1 MTCTLCE
8 LKTPEPP
15 VTDPGVDGEFCC
27 RGCLEIARTLGDVE
41 PEHLDQPATDE
52 TVPDDAET
60 AFLTVDGMHCSACE
74 SFVAGTAADHEGVY
88 AAEASYA
95 TEMLKVQY
103 DPDRIETDEL
113 PDLVRR
119 MGYRAAIPEVGT
131 TASERERFGRDELRT
146 VLGAFGLM
154 AVMTLYVFFI
164 YPVHLGI
171 YPESFHETMGARLMV
186 FFPLPIVST
195 LILVL
200 VGYPIFR
207 GAYVSLVSGRPNMDV
222 LVAGGA
228 LAAWS
233 YSMAVVLGGGT
244 EVYFDVSTALIAVVT
259 IGDFVETRV
268 KRRALGRLGELD
280 FGRISEVTIREN
292 GATVTRDIDAVAPG
306 DRVVV
311 KRGHRIPVNGRVV
324 EGEAAVDES
333 LLTGESDP
341 RPVAPGDEVVS
352 GTVPVDGRLIV
363 AVGPDATSTYD
374 RVLGELWS
382 LQSGETRAQRLAD
395 TVAAVFVPFVVGLA
409 VLAAVGWV
417 GAAAAGWIAVADPI
431 ARGVVVGVSVLV
443 VSCPCAFGLAT
454 PLAVAAGVD
463 RAASDGV
470 VVTQAAALESL
481 STIDVLAL
489 DKTGTLT
496 TGEMTVDR
504 VESADPAVLRV
515 AAAIEREADHPVA
528 DAIVAAAAERGLAP
542 GESDLAEFEELPRGA
557 SAVVDGQQVR
567 IGHPDLF
574 DADWTVPDR
583 WAAAI
588 ERARADGLVVTAV
601 GIDGRVA
608 GVIAVG
614 DRPREGWADALDALD
629 DRQIVIL
636 TGDDQGSLDPFASH
650 PAVDDVYTGVLP
662 EAKAATVRR
671 LRAAHGT
678 VAVVGD
684 GTNDAPALA
693 AADLG
698 VAFASGTELASE
710 AADATVMDG
719 GLDAVVDL
727 FDHARTVRSRVR
739 SNLGW
744 ALSYNAVT
752 LPLAVAGLVNP
763 LIAAV
768 AMAGSSLVVVFN
780 SARD

>member
-1 MTCTLCE
+1 MTCTLCDLE
-8 LKTPEPP
+8 TPDPP
-15 VTDPGVDGEFCC
+15 VTDPEVDGEFCC
-27 RGCLEIARTLGDVE
+27 RGCLEISRTLGDVD
-41 PEHLDQPATDE
+41 PEALDQPATDSA
-52 TVPDDAET
+52 VPDDAET

-74 SFVAGTAADHEGVY
+74 SFVAGTATDHDGVY

-103 DPDRIETDEL
+103 DPDRIGTDDL

-131 TASERERFGRDELRT
+131 QASERERFGRDELRT
-146 VLGAFGLM
+146 VLGALGLM
-154 AVMTLYVFFI
+154 VVMTLYTFFI

-171 YPESFHETMGARLMV
+171 YPESFHTTTGARMMV

-195 LILVL
+195 LILGL

-228 LAAWS
+228 LAAWG

-244 EVYFDVSTALIAVVT
+244 EVYFDVSTALVAVVT

-280 FGRISEVTIREN
+280 FGRISEVDIRED
-292 GATVTRDIDAVAPG
+292 GETVTRAIEAVSPG
-306 DRVVV
+306 DHVVV
-311 KRGHRIPVNGRVV
+311 KRGHRIPVDGTIV

-341 RPVAPGDEVVS
+341 RPVAPGDDVVG

-395 TVAAVFVPFVVGLA
+395 TVAAVFVPFVIGLA
-409 VLAAVGWV
+409 VLAAI
-417 GAAAAGWIAVADPI
+417 GWIGTTGSI
-431 ARGVVVGVSVLV
+431 ARGIVVGVSVLV

-481 STIDVLAL
+481 PTIDVLAL

-496 TGEMTVDR
+496 TGEMAVDR
-504 VESADPAVLRV
+504 VESADPARVLRV
-515 AAAIEREADHPVA
+515 AAAIEREADHPIA
-528 DAIVAAAAERGLAP
+528 DAIVAAATDREI
-542 GESDLAEFEELPRGA
+542 DLADTDIAEFAELPRGA
-557 SAVVDGQQVR
+557 TATVDGRSVR
-567 IGHPDLF
+567 LGHPDLF
-574 DADWTVPDR
+574 DGWDVPDR

-588 ERARADGLVVTAV
+588 DRARADGLVVTAV
-601 GIDGRVA
+601 GIDGRVE
-608 GVIAVG
+608 GLIAVG

-629 DRQIVIL
+629 VERRIVVL
-636 TGDDQGSLDPFASH
+636 TGDDQGSIEPFASH
-650 PAVDDVYTGVLP
+650 PAVDDVFTGVLP
-662 EAKAATVRR
+662 EAKAETVRR
-671 LRAAHGT
+671 LRSAHGS

-710 AADATVMDG
+710 AADATVLEG
-719 GLDAVVDL
+719 GLDAVARL
-727 FDHARTVRSRVR
+727 FVHARTVRSRVR
-739 SNLGW
+739 SNIGW

-752 LPLAVAGLVNP
+752 LPAAVAGLINP

-768 AMAGSSLVVVFN
+768 AMAASSLVVVAN

>member
-1 MTCTLCE
+1 MTCTLCDLE
-8 LKTPEPP
+8 TPDPP
-15 VTDPGVDGEFCC
+15 VTDPDVEGEFCC
-27 RGCLEIARTLGDVE
+27 RGCLEISRTLGDVD
-41 PEHLDQPATDE
+41 PESLERPATDAD
-52 TVPDDAET
+52 VPDDAET

-74 SFVAGTAADHEGVY
+74 SFVARTATDHAGVY

-103 DPDRIETDEL
+103 DPDRIGTEEL

-131 TASERERFGRDELRT
+131 QASERERFGRDELRT
-146 VLGAFGLM
+146 VLGTLGLM
-154 AVMTLYVFFI
+154 VVMTLYVFFI

-171 YPESFHETMGARLMV
+171 YPESFHATTGARLMV

-195 LILVL
+195 LILGL
-200 VGYPIFR
+200 VGYPILR

-280 FGRISEVTIREN
+280 FGRISEVDIRED
-292 GATVTRDIDAVAPG
+292 GTTVTRAIEAVSPG
-306 DRVVV
+306 DHVVV
-311 KRGHRIPVNGRVV
+311 KRGHRIPVDGTVV

-341 RPVAPGDEVVS
+341 RPVGPGDDVVG

-395 TVAAVFVPFVVGLA
+395 TVAAVFVPFVIGLA
-409 VLAAVGWV
+409 VLAAI
-417 GAAAAGWIAVADPI
+417 GWIGTTGSI

-481 STIDVLAL
+481 PTIDVLAL

-496 TGEMTVDR
+496 TGEMAVDR
-504 VESADPAVLRV
+504 VETDDASVLRA
-515 AAAIEREADHPVA
+515 AAAIEREADHPIA
-528 DAIVAAAAERGLAP
+528 DAIVDAATDRGI
-542 GESDLAEFEELPRGA
+542 DLADTAVSAFEELPRGA
-557 SAVVDGQQVR
+557 RATVDGRSVR
-567 IGHPDLF
+567 LGHPDLF
-574 DADWTVPDR
+574 DNWTVPDR

-588 ERARADGLVVTAV
+588 DRARVDGLVVTAV
-601 GIDGRVA
+601 GIDGYLA

-614 DRPREGWADALDALD
+614 DRPREGWAAALDALD
-629 DRQIVIL
+629 EDRRIVVL
-636 TGDDQGSLDPFASH
+636 TGDDQGSIEPFASH
-650 PAVDDVYTGVLP
+650 AAVDDVFTGVLP

-671 LRAAHGT
+671 LRAAYGS

-710 AADATVMDG
+710 AADATVLEG
-719 GLDAVVDL
+719 GLDAVARL
-727 FDHARTVRSRVR
+727 FAHARTVRSRVR
-739 SNLGW
+739 SNIGW
-744 ALSYNAVT
+744 ALSYNAIT
-752 LPLAVAGLVNP
+752 LPAAVAGLINP

-768 AMAGSSLVVVFN
+768 AMAASSLVVVFN
-780 SARD
+780 SARE